1 MLSDLEKNLVLQI
14 FYTPMNSKFE
24 HETVHVVH
32 NVKSGK
38 IHRVYTENYVCKHS
52 EQAAELDA
60 LPKAESFTI
69 TSFSCA
75 ELLKEAE
82 DNRILNKP
90 LVF

>member
-1 MLSDLEKNLVLQI
+1 MLNDLEKNLILQI
-14 FYTPMNSKFE
+14 FYTPMNGRCE

-32 NVKSGK
+32 NVKNGK
-38 IHRVYTENYVCKHS
+38 IHRVYTENFICKHS
-52 EQAAELDA
+52 DQAAELDA

-69 TSFSCA
+69 TSLSCA
-75 ELLKEAE
+75 DLLKDAE